1 MKKHLK
7 KIIIGA
13 AAIIVAVF
21 AGLELTIWLPGNG
34 AITVKIDKAAE
45 KIPALIKDEDG
56 KDIEIE
62 VETVDSIDAEIV
74 TTEQAGGLGKFIYAP
89 TDSPIAFK
97 DYTLG
102 HCYNTDDHYGAQCWD
117 LGDLFWQNYAGRR
130 LSTCG
135 TGAAKGIWNCKEEV
149 AGDDFDLITN
159 PNDLQAGDWV
169 IFTNGKY
176 GHIGMALGGYN
187 RGYVALLGQN
197 QGGSACE
204 QGGSST
210 NIINMNL
217 KSFAGAFRPKAYVI
231 PPAPAP
237 APVTPTNTVEYTY
250 KKGDQF
256 GKVLLKTGL
265 ANPKNLWGKNGKVAE
280 YNKQLEK
287 QGIVVYENGKYYGNI
302 PIGKTI
308 KLEK

>member
-7 KIIIGA
+7 KIIIA
-13 AAIIVAVF
+13 L
-21 AGLELTIWLPGNG
+21 AGLIVMVLAGLTFTINLGG
-34 AITVKIDKAAE
+34 GKAITISIEKADK
-45 KIPALIKDEDG
+45 KVPALLTDENG
-56 KDIEIE
+56 EDIELE
-62 VETVDSIDAEIV
+62 VETVKNVDAEIISV
-74 TTEQAGGLGKFIYAP
+74 EEPGGQGKFIYAP

-135 TGAAKGIWNCKEEV
+135 TGAAKGIWKCKEEV
-149 AGDDFDLITN
+149 AGDDFELITD
-159 PNDLQAGDWV
+159 PKSLQAGDWI

-176 GHIGMALGGYN
+176 GHIGMALGDYNKGYI
-187 RGYVALLGQN
+187 ALLGQN

-204 QGGSST
+204 QGGSAT
-210 NIINMNL
+210 NIINISL

-237 APVTPTNTVEYTY
+237 APVAPNTIEYTY

-256 GKVLLKTGL
+256 GKVLLNNGL
-265 ANPKNLWGKNGKVAE
+265 ANPKNLWGKSGKVEE

-287 QGIVVYENGKYYGNI
+287 QGLVVYRNGKYYGNI
-302 PIGKTI
+302 PVGKTI